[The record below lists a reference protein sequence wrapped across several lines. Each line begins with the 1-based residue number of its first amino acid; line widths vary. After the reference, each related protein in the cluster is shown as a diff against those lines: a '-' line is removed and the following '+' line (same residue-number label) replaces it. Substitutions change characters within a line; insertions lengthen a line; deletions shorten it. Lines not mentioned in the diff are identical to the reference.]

1 MASNENGYLG
11 GMMVSYPFR
20 DIEPSTV
27 NDCFGSDSDIMPP
40 EPNVFCGWLPRSRR
54 RERLPTSRRRLIAS
68 GSSVLAVVGHRQI
81 GRMSLLFCRGL
92 IGGCDLRRLFL
103 GVPEFCRCVC
113 TYGFDV

>member
-1 MASNENGYLG
+1 MRAAQVPASG
-11 GMMVSYPFR
+11 
-20 DIEPSTV
+20 TV
-27 NDCFGSDSDIMPP
+27 ADKQEAADS
-40 EPNVFCGWLPRSRR
+40 V
-54 RERLPTSRRRLIAS
+54 